1 MVPII
6 AQTSQMILVTVA
18 QKVAIACLV
27 LLPILKVV
35 YSDIRIGYVTH
46 LWSIVSSKFLCFSF
60 LIILMVEKWAQ
71 FLSSSLE
78 FILSLILN

>member
-6 AQTSQMILVTVA
+6 AQTSEMILVTVA

-35 YSDIRIGYVTH
+35 HSDIRISYVTH
-46 LWSIVSSKFLCFSF
+46 LWSIVSSMFLCFSF

-71 FLSSSLE
+71 FISSSLK
-78 FILSLILN
+78 FILGLILN

>member
-18 QKVAIACLV
+18 QKVAIARLV
-27 LLPILKVV
+27 LLPILEVV
-35 YSDIRIGYVTH
+35 YSDIRISYVTH
-46 LWSIVSSKFLCFSF
+46 LWSIVSSMFLCFSF

-71 FLSSSLE
+71 FISSSLK
-78 FILSLILN
+78 FILGLILN